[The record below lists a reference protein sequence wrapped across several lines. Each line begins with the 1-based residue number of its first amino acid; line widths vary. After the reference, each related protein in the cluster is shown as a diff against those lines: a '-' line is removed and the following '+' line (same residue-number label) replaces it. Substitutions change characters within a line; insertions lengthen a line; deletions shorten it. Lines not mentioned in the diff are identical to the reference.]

1 MTQEKCCKEVIKKIK
16 EVERYEFDDIVI
28 MQTFGFLAVHW
39 CNGSMIFGTTKKSF
53 QSYQRNAQRL
63 SVFHHF

>member
-28 MQTFGFLAVHW
+28 MQTFGFLAVH
-39 CNGSMIFGTTKKSF
+39 
-53 QSYQRNAQRL
+53 
-63 SVFHHF
+63 